1 MRMYC
6 EESRKYGE
14 VPIENT
20 EYPRKVTVILNPNA
34 NKRKATK
41 LFESYCA
48 PILNVAG
55 MCVDV
60 IQTQSEGHARILVEE
75 LKDITDGIIIAGGD
89 GTISEVI
96 TGLIR
101 RRNNDGFFK
110 ICPVGVLPLGRSNVY
125 STALFPNEVSNKTVR
140 IVRSLADASIA
151 IVKEQTKLE
160 HLMKIEVIE
169 PGEPNKPV
177 YALSGIEWG
186 AFRDAAARRD
196 KYWYFG
202 PLRNYATYIFSGTKV
217 NLTWDCAAQIKY
229 LPPCSGCSNCYIT
242 QTKPGKIQGRWW
254 SSAPKQSVFQTP
266 AAITNKSCGLTKSK
280 DVSTVDFA
288 LKVSVNEEHG
298 PPHLDLLLGP
308 QSSTVSYTDF
318 VTQGFKV
325 AQGVKRPPVESLH
338 LRQIEIVPQIERS
351 ETKESWY
358 SIDKEDYE
366 VRPIRVTIVPNAIK
380 IFCNHK

>member
-6 EESRKYGE
+6 EESKKYGE

-55 MCVDV
+55 MCVDI
-60 IQTQSEGHARILVEE
+60 IQTQSEGHARTLVEE
-75 LKDITDGIIIAGGD
+75 LKDKTDAIIVAGGD

-96 TGLIR
+96 TGLMR
-101 RRNNDGFFK
+101 RQKGDGFFES
-110 ICPVGVLPLGRSNVY
+110 CPIGVLPLGRSNVF
-125 STALFPNEVSNKTVR
+125 STALFPNQVSNKTVG
-140 IVRSLADASIA
+140 IVQSLADASMA
-151 IVKEQTKLE
+151 IVKEQTKPE
-160 HLMKIEVIE
+160 HIIKIEVIE
-169 PGEPNKPV
+169 PDAPNKPV
-177 YALSGIEWG
+177 YAVSGIEWG
-186 AFRDAAARRD
+186 AFRDASARKD

-202 PLRNYATYIFSGTKV
+202 PLRNYATYIFSGIKV

-229 LPPCSGCSNCYIT
+229 SPPCSGCSNCYVAPPEPEQIRS
-242 QTKPGKIQGRWW
+242 RWW
-254 SSAPKQSVFQTP
+254 SSVPKQPVFLSQ
-266 AAITNKSCGLTKSK
+266 AAIINETCGLLQTK
-280 DVSTVDFA
+280 DISTVDLA
-288 LKVSVNEEHG
+288 LKVSANEEDT
-298 PPHLDLLLGP
+298 PPHLDLHLGSP
-308 QSSTVSYTDF
+308 SSTVSYSNF
-318 VTQGFKV
+318 VAQGFKIE
-325 AQGVKRPPVESLH
+325 QGEKRPPVESLH

-380 IFCNHK
+380 IFCNNK